1 MYNNKKK
8 LSSSFLSTTSSSS
21 SAFPDDEA
29 AIMRATMNE
38 ATSSLLSQRI
48 PEEYLYDPLSAEPKL
63 DHLRS
68 VMIAQSEKE
77 EKYDPFLSATS
88 PVANSSGGGESS
100 MMEKSSPSKL
110 GTGGSSNALTATA
123 TTEKKDTTITDILT
137 AAEQDVNLHLSRIKA
152 VLNKNPHMLDTYT
165 RSGDG
170 FIQERAMRL
179 EVMEQNRNALQAKS
193 MDILKSLSQNI
204 HVGGDAG
211 LTASEVQK
219 ARLEAWEKALEW
231 YIYCPPDY
239 SVDASSTTGRVGIG
253 AGAATN
259 NGNVGVTAAQTVTS
273 GAGNNNVTGIGRS
286 KTGQSITPTSSNN
299 NNTSNH
305 HNKTNNN
312 NKPTLTLHQLL
323 QHLTHTC
330 ITTDNDETNTLLLDK
345 ATQKCS
351 THLDKTSSL
360 LSDASEN
367 TGLNYEAYAIHLM
380 AHGLAAQGTLRKS
393 ETIQNQFLLHGREAL
408 KIGSALEMAE
418 AKRRQSD
425 NASMLIRRWWM
436 MENLAE
442 QEELSKEEIRVS
454 DEVKGNIPSSSC
466 RMDPL
471 FTRPE
476 NSLEAAM
483 TLKSLRM
490 VVRCRSTS
498 SNGSGGGGGNGNGA
512 ASVLSSSNNIGSEF
526 GGTGMNVDPKSSK
539 RFDLTDR
546 LIQRTSAALEQR
558 LLASFTEI
566 YNAEGTYD
574 FTSIKAASRP
584 GRLDW
589 LSLRDFA
596 EALMNFDSGR
606 SLHKTYVGL
615 VISTKFPELFD
626 EKKMFATPTKSSS
639 LDDTTTEEEQKEEFD
654 IDATRSKLS
663 NLFHRVCEV
672 CTDEFKLIAHVFSP
686 TLPPHLQDAL
696 NTATGRSNNHEYYA
710 SFTETF
716 PLQVAR
722 ALLQRIISD
731 RNYGLQA
738 QINELLESIDQ
749 KGDSDSGAKKLDT
762 FVVIHEKAATLF
774 SRLKDAAQ
782 KMWGSSLP
790 SYGKADLK
798 QQ

>member
-1 MYNNKKK
+1 MLGKKK
-8 LSSSFLSTTSSSS
+8 FTTSHTSSSLQQQQHHHHHHRQQQQQQND
-21 SAFPDDEA
+21 FPDDEA
-29 AIMRATMNE
+29 AIIRATTEEN
-38 ATSSLLSQRI
+38 TSSSLAQRI

-63 DHLRS
+63 DHLRT
-68 VMIAQSEKE
+68 VMIAQSERDE
-77 EKYDPFLSATS
+77 QYDPLITS
-88 PVANSSGGGESS
+88 PVNTNDYQSSSNSANNAGTSGLLDT
-100 MMEKSSPSKL
+100 MT
-110 GTGGSSNALTATA
+110 GTGTGMIGIGMAKS
-123 TTEKKDTTITDILT
+123 KDTTITDILT
-137 AAEQDVNLHLSRIKA
+137 AAEKDVNLHLSRIKA
-152 VLNKNPHMLDTYT
+152 VLSKNPHMLDTYT
-165 RSGDG
+165 RESDEY
-170 FIQERAMRL
+170 IQERALRL
-179 EVMEQNRNALQAKS
+179 DVMEQTRIALQSKS

-204 HVGGDAG
+204 NVGGEAG

-239 SVDASSTTGRVGIG
+239 TTVEG
-253 AGAATN
+253 AGGTSTM
-259 NGNVGVTAAQTVTS
+259 NVQSVGARGVGSTVK
-273 GAGNNNVTGIGRS
+273 S
-286 KTGQSITPTSSNN
+286 KNISSSSSSQPTSSA
-299 NNTSNH
+299 SSSSSLS
-305 HNKTNNN
+305 
-312 NKPTLTLHQLL
+312 NKPSLTLHQIL
-323 QHLTHTC
+323 QHLTTTC
-330 ITTDNDETNTLLLDK
+330 ITENDETSTSALEK
-345 ATQKCS
+345 ATQMCAS
-351 THLDKTSSL
+351 HLESASSL
-360 LSDASEN
+360 LSNASEN

-393 ETIQNQFLLHGREAL
+393 EKIQNQFLLHGREAL

-425 NASMLIRRWWM
+425 NASLLIRRWWM

-442 QEELSKEEIRVS
+442 QEELSKEKIRVS
-454 DEVKGNIPSSSC
+454 EEVKGQIPPSSC

-471 FTRPE
+471 FTRSE
-476 NSLEAAM
+476 NSLDAAR
-483 TLKSLRM
+483 TLKHLRM
-490 VVRCRSTS
+490 VVRCRS
-498 SNGSGGGGGNGNGA
+498 
-512 ASVLSSSNNIGSEF
+512 SSSNTTSNIGNDF
-526 GGTGMNVDPKSSK
+526 VGTVDPQSSR
-539 RFDLTDR
+539 RFEVTDR
-546 LIQRTSAALEQR
+546 LIQRTSASLEQR
-558 LLASFTEI
+558 LLASFTDI

-589 LSLRDFA
+589 LALRDIA

-615 VISTKFPELFD
+615 VIGTKFPELFD
-626 EKKMFATPTKSSS
+626 EKNIFASSS
-639 LDDTTTEEEQKEEFD
+639 KSADEDEKEEFD

-686 TLPPHLQDAL
+686 TLPPHLQDVL
-696 NTATGRSNNHEYYA
+696 NSNNARSNELT

-762 FVVIHEKAATLF
+762 FVVIHEKAASLF

-782 KMWGSSLP
+782 NMWGP
-790 SYGKADLK
+790 STPIYGKADLK
-798 QQ
+798 ER